1 MKINVS
7 LFDKSSHSPSLI
19 DLVGIDKAGDFID
32 FCFIANPYYP
42 TEAMID
48 QMLGRFKLLIKT
60 YPNSNNRINN
70 RNLAKVIGVDPD
82 KLIIGNGAT
91 ELITEICDNFVE
103 SLGIPIPTFA
113 EYIEKAIPSKVFL
126 YALDRKKDY
135 QMDLSK
141 YAHWLLDNKI
151 KAALVINP
159 SNPTG
164 QLFSLSEMHRFL
176 KQVSTLDLV
185 IVDESFIDF
194 ASENE
199 IPSLLHSAQDYPNL
213 VIVRSMSKHC
223 GVPGLRLGY
232 AYTSN
237 SELCQT
243 LKKNLPTWNINTL
256 AEYYLSLL
264 VTTEKEYE
272 ESRIMVVRQM
282 RWLYNELS
290 KINGIKPYPTGAN
303 FILLKLENGLTA
315 RQCQKVLLEEN
326 RMYVRDCSNKQGMDD
341 YHIRVASQ
349 GHDSD
354 VQLVAALRRICKNA
368 LIDNYSILRKRAPRV
383 IIPTAHHLRKTRY
396 IQYVGDQHLNLV
408 LENGGVPLM
417 VPNLQ
422 DNIDHIDIF
431 LSDADALLLVEG
443 EDISPEY
450 YETEFR
456 DRSLIDRTNAIRD
469 RIEKYIL
476 QYALDRNLP
485 ILAICR
491 GHQLLNVV
499 LGGSLYTD
507 VVKTRENSV
516 KHLGE
521 GKAYNALRHGLKI
534 IENSL
539 LHDIYGQPEI
549 QVNSYHHQ
557 GIKTLGK
564 GLKAIAF
571 AEDGLIEAII
581 LPDKKFVV
589 GLQFHPERCMEEYA
603 GHREIFRRFI
613 DSVET

>member
-1 MKINVS
+1 MRINTA
-7 LFDKSSHSPSLI
+7 LLDKSSHSPSLI
-19 DLVGIDKAGDFID
+19 DLVGIDQAADFVD

-48 QMLGRFKLLIKT
+48 QMIDRFKILIKT
-60 YPNSNNRINN
+60 YPKSDTRVNHI
-70 RNLAKVIGVDPD
+70 NLAKVIGVDPD

-91 ELITEICDNFVE
+91 ELITEICDHFVE

-113 EYIEKAIPSKVFL
+113 EYIEKALPSKTFL
-126 YALDRKKDY
+126 YPLDWKKNY
-135 QMDLSK
+135 QMDLMR
-141 YAHWLLDNKI
+141 YAQWLLDNQI

-164 QLFSLSEMHRFL
+164 QLFSLSDMHHFL
-176 KQVSTLDLV
+176 KMVSTLDLV

-194 ASENE
+194 ASEDE
-199 IPSLLHSAQDYPNL
+199 VPSLLHSTQDYPNL

-232 AYTSN
+232 AHTSN
-237 SELCQT
+237 TELCQT
-243 LKKNLPTWNINTL
+243 LKKHLPTWNINTL

-264 VTTEKEYE
+264 VSTEKEYE
-272 ESRIMVVRQM
+272 TSRLMVVHQM
-282 RWLYNELS
+282 RWLYEELS
-290 KINGIKPYPTGAN
+290 QIKGIKPYPTGAN
-303 FILLKLENGLTA
+303 FILIKLENGLTA
-315 RQCQKVLLEEN
+315 KQCQKILLEDYHL
-326 RMYVRDCSNKQGMDD
+326 YVRDCSNKQGMDN

-349 GHDSD
+349 GRDNDSRLID
-354 VQLVAALRRICKNA
+354 ALSRISKNA

-422 DNIDHIDIF
+422 DNIGHIDIF

-450 YETEFR
+450 YEPDEQDLR
-456 DRSLIDRTNAIRD
+456 MIDRTNAVRD

-476 QYALDRNLP
+476 QYALDRDLP

-499 LGGSLYTD
+499 LGGTLYTD
-507 VVKTRENSV
+507 VVKTRERSV
-516 KHLGE
+516 LHQ
-521 GKAYNALRHGLKI
+521 GKGDTYNTLRHGLNI
-534 IENSL
+534 VENSL
-539 LHDIYGQPEI
+539 LYDIYGTTEI
-549 QVNSYHHQ
+549 RVNSYHHQ
-557 GIKTLGK
+557 GVKSLGK
-564 GLKAIAF
+564 GLNAMAY
-571 AEDGLIEAII
+571 AEDGLIEATIM
-581 LPDKKFVV
+581 PDRKFVV
-589 GLQFHPERCMEEYA
+589 GLQFHPERCIDEYP
-603 GHREIFRRFI
+603 GHREIFKRFI
-613 DSVET
+613 ASVG